1 MVSRGHRK
9 RGCGVVLIK
18 HVRNP
23 ILLAREMLVR
33 GDTDGGGGNDGG
45 EGDPSGGSGG
55 AQGHCMLGGPTV
67 EELAKKWGLEM
78 VAEEYFFTKRRWDE
92 HRRGLGEHNEGAEQ
106 NYDQNFLRGESEL
119 DRTSI
124 QYDTEGWDGREYLL
138 QGTVGC
144 CVLDR
149 YGTLCVATS
158 TGGLTNKLSGRI
170 GDSQYSRSSLCLLC
184 IVQCAL
190 QHV

>member
-1 MVSRGHRK
+1 MVSKGYRK

-18 HVRNP
+18 HVKNP
-23 ILLAREMLVR
+23 ILLAREMLIR
-33 GDTDGGGGNDGG
+33 GETDGGGGNDGG

-78 VAEEYFFTKRRWDE
+78 AAEEYFYTKRRWDE
-92 HRRGLGEHNEGAEQ
+92 HRRGLRDHSQGAQPEFGQ
-106 NYDQNFLRGESEL
+106 SSPGGQSEL
-119 DRTSI
+119 YKRSTW
-124 QYDTEGWDGREYLL
+124 YDTEGWDGHEYLS

-149 YGTLCVATS
+149 YGALCVATS

-170 GDSQYSRSSLCLLC
+170 GDSK
-184 IVQCAL
+184 
-190 QHV
+190 